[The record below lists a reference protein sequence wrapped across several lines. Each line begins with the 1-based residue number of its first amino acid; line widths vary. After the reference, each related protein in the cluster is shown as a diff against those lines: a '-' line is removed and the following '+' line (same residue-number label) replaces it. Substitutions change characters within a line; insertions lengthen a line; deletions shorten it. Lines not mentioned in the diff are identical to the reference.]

1 MLVSFEI
8 GALSVDG
15 RGRQHNIGF
24 IVYSIC
30 RLEYLFENWSYFSQS
45 VGEGRLWGLLMAG
58 LRFDT
63 PGIFYTNALY
73 VLLMLLPLHYKER
86 AGWRR
91 MCKWLFIVV
100 NSIMVIVNLADSVYF
115 SYTLRRTSWSV
126 FGEFGN
132 ETNLG
137 KVAGVE
143 LLSHWYLVVLAAAL
157 IWGCGNFMSTPP
169 SISADRISCATTFCR
184 C

>member
-1 MLVSFEI
+1 
-8 GALSVDG
+8 
-15 RGRQHNIGF
+15 
-24 IVYSIC
+24 
-30 RLEYLFENWSYFSQS
+30 
-45 VGEGRLWGLLMAG
+45 
-58 LRFDT
+58 
-63 PGIFYTNALY
+63 
-73 VLLMLLPLHYKER
+73 
-86 AGWRR
+86 

-157 IWGCGNFMSTPP
+157 IWGMWKLYVNPALDIRRQNLVRYYILSVLSLAVAGVTAYVADFSIIGITTSRHSP
-169 SISADRISCATTFCR
+169 SPTFAGYCCAGERRQDSAQEPAGLVQSLH
-184 C
+184 